1 MIRVKLFS
9 SNLKHRYWKTTSLES
24 FADALIPALIA
35 GWALGRVLGP
45 QFMVDGGGHLTN
57 QWFGIHYA
65 GQVGKR
71 VPVPLIQG
79 AEDALL
85 WLSLLGGSRF
95 IKQPGA
101 IAGAGMF
108 VWGIVRALDEK
119 LLLGQQSHSGSVGVQ
134 ISGIVLSAAGLLILL
149 KALRTKATN

>member
-1 MIRVKLFS
+1 M
-9 SNLKHRYWKTTSLES
+9 KTYNVALIEGIDYDSFWTEIETDGSGSTYVPARSVDIINERPTSL
-24 FADALIPALIA
+24 
-35 GWALGRVLGP
+35 R
-45 QFMVDGGGHLTN
+45 
-57 QWFGIHYA
+57 
-65 GQVGKR
+65 QVGKR

-149 KALRTKATN
+149 KALRTKTTN